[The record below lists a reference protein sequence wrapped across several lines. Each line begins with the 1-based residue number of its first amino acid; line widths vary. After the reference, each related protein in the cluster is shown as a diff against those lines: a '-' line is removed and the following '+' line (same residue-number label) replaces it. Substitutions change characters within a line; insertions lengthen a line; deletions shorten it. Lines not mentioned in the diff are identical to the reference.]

1 MHNININSPREEC
14 GVFGFY
20 DNNGFDVA
28 SMIYLGLFALQHRG
42 QESCGMAINDDNHIN
57 QHKDVGLVSEVFSK
71 DTLSRLKGTIGI
83 GHVRY
88 SVYGSNTREDA
99 QPLVSR
105 YIKGTLSMAHN
116 GSLVNS
122 AKLTQ
127 KLKERGAIFQTSSD
141 VEVIMHLAAIER
153 TKTPSIERALE
164 NVMSIIQGAYSLVV
178 MSPRKLIGIRD
189 PQGFRPLC
197 IGKLKDSYILASE
210 TCALD
215 VIKAEFVRDVEPG
228 EIVIID
234 HNGIRSIKT
243 HCGQH
248 KSLCIFEY
256 IYFARPDSKID
267 GIPVHNSRVLAG
279 RLLAKAHPVEADMVI
294 GVPDSGLNAAEGFS
308 QQSGIP
314 YGYGLVKNKY
324 IGRTFI
330 NPSQSDRVE
339 SVNIKL
345 NVLKSNIE
353 GKRLVIV
360 DDSIVR
366 GTTCANII
374 RMLKDAGAVEV
385 HMRVS
390 APPFLWPCYFGT
402 DIPSKKNLIAC
413 HNSVEEIR
421 QLIGA
426 DSLGFL
432 PADQVKFLCGKDNGY
447 CDACFSGKY
456 PITISHLTE

>member
-1 MHNININSPREEC
+1 MIKGCFDSLHEEC
-14 GVFGFY
+14 GVIGFY
-20 DNNGFDVA
+20 DNNGYDVA

-57 QHKDVGLVSEVFSK
+57 QHKDLGLVSEVFTK
-71 DTLSRLKGTIGI
+71 DILSRLKGTIGI

-88 SVYGSNTREDA
+88 STCGINTRENA
-99 QPLVSR
+99 QPLVSQ
-105 YIKGTLSMAHN
+105 YVKGTLSMAHN
-116 GSLVNS
+116 GNLVN
-122 AKLTQ
+122 AM
-127 KLKERGAIFQTSSD
+127 KLKSELKARGSIFQTSSD
-141 VEVIMHLAAIER
+141 TEVIMHLAAIER
-153 TKTPSIERALE
+153 TKTKSIEEAME
-164 NVMSIIQGAYSLVV
+164 NVMTRIKGAYSLVV

-215 VIKAEFVRDVEPG
+215 VMNAEFVRDVEPG
-228 EIVIID
+228 EIVVID
-234 HNGIRSIKT
+234 HNGLRSIKA
-243 HCGQH
+243 HCGQP
-248 KSLCIFEY
+248 KNLCVFEY

-267 GIPVHNSRVLAG
+267 GVSVHESRVLAG
-279 RLLAKAHPVEADMVI
+279 KLLAKAHPVDADMVI
-294 GVPDSGLNAAEGFS
+294 GVPDSGINAAEGYS
-308 QQSGIP
+308 QESGIP
-314 YGYGLVKNKY
+314 YGYGLVKNRY

-330 NPSQSDRVE
+330 QPTQSERIE
-339 SVNIKL
+339 SVHIKL
-345 NVLKSNIE
+345 NVLKSNVE
-353 GKRLVIV
+353 GKRIVMV

-374 RMLKDAGAVEV
+374 KMLKEAGATEV

-402 DIPSKKNLIAC
+402 DIPSKKDLIAC
-413 HNSVEEIR
+413 HNSIEEIR

-432 PADQVKFLCGKDNGY
+432 PADQVKYLCGSNGY
-447 CDACFSGKY
+447 CDACFSGDY
-456 PITISHLTE
+456 PIPIEDIEE